1 MTRSN
6 KIILATIALTGA
18 SCLAVFCL
26 HSQAQS
32 QQSQTSASNETS
44 KPGTTPSQGV
54 TVDGTSPGDPG
65 ASGGSEIGDMGD
77 EPGVSVGGS
86 PGSSGTDGQ
95 APDGS
100 SPGSAGSAASA
111 PPSGVSGGAIGAD
124 NPDSPV
130 SSGDTVSV
138 NATGN
143 DHEWTQEEMLLAR
156 PMPMSQEERDFVFAH
171 KAPETIKTWS
181 AQDFDQYVSN
191 PIGAQQIFSEGQR
204 WIELRK
210 MLLAQVRA
218 GKQLLYGQKKF
229 KADNILAAEPQ
240 NEVFIKELSDL
251 KGNNH
256 AEMLQKMQQCRSDI
270 TTLCNQINALQAT
283 AKKRGKQTLLEQA
296 ISNAQP

>member
-1 MTRSN
+1 MTSTN
-6 KIILATIALTGA
+6 KIILVTFALAGA
-18 SCLAVFCL
+18 SCIAVFSL
-26 HSQAQS
+26 HNQAQS
-32 QQSQTSASNETS
+32 QQSQTRPGNASSGSE
-44 KPGTTPSQGV
+44 TTPSPGGV
-54 TVDGTSPGDPG
+54 VNGSSPDYPG
-65 ASGGSEIGDMGD
+65 AAGGSDVGDMTG
-77 EPGVSVGGS
+77 EPGVSGAGN
-86 PGSSGTDGQ
+86 PGSAGMDGQ
-95 APDGS
+95 APGGS
-100 SPGSAGSAASA
+100 SPGYAGSAGSDGAPGSA
-111 PPSGVSGGAIGAD
+111 PGTD

-181 AQDFDQYVSN
+181 AQDFDQYVN
-191 PIGAQQIFSEGQR
+191 DPIGAQQIFSEGQR

-210 MLLAQVRA
+210 MLLIQVKA

-251 KGNNH
+251 KRNNH

-283 AKKRGKQTLLEQA
+283 AKKRGKQALLEQA